1 MPKNDKVTLHVNVD
15 RQILDNFEKMYPRC
29 RSRLVQN
36 LLKLVCNDK
45 ILFDKIFFCDILSN
59 HDSNFL

>member
-36 LLKLVCNDK
+36 LLKLVCDDK

>member
-36 LLKLVCNDK
+36 LLKLVCDDK

-59 HDSNFL
+59 HDSSFL